1 MKEVSTKQLQIAERA
16 QRYCAEPLTNL
27 HQYIDVEML
36 EASYVGLNPKAAAG
50 VDAESYAA
58 YGERKGERLIE
69 LLGEF
74 KSGRYKAPPV
84 RRIYI
89 EKGKGKLRPIGI
101 PTMEDKVLQ
110 QAVRMVLDP
119 IYESMFYD
127 FSYGFRKG
135 KSQHMALE
143 RLWHEIR
150 ATGARY
156 ILDADIENYFGTI
169 NFVEL
174 RKILDQRVKD
184 GVIRKQIDK
193 WLKAGVMEGTQ
204 LEYAKRGTPQGGVI
218 SPLLSNVYL
227 HEVLDRWY
235 AEMVKPLLKGR
246 TFLVRYADDYIMG
259 FEYKEDAE
267 RVMAVIFKRFA
278 KYGLALHPEK
288 TKLIA
293 FAPGNSG
300 QVFTFL
306 GFTHYWG
313 KSRKGNWVVK
323 RRTSSKSM
331 TKALHSVN
339 QWLKKNRHRPFW
351 DIIEGLN
358 KKLSGHYGYYGITF
372 NAKGV
377 NRFYYEVARLLY
389 KWLNRRGGKKKRS
402 YDSFYTFLSCH
413 QPLCM
418 PRIVHSYL

>member
-1 MKEVSTKQLQIAERA
+1 VSTKQEQIAFRS
-16 QRYCAEPLTNL
+16 QQYKDEPLTNL

-36 EASYVGLNPKAAAG
+36 EASYAGINPKAAAG

-58 YGERKGERLIE
+58 YGARKGERLPE

-84 RRIYI
+84 RRIYM

-101 PTMEDKVLQ
+101 PTTEDKVLQ
-110 QAVRMVLDP
+110 NAVRMVLDP
-119 IYESMFYD
+119 ICEGMFYD

-143 RLWHEIR
+143 RLWQEIR

-156 ILDADIENYFGTI
+156 ILDADIQDYFGSI
-169 NFVEL
+169 DFVEL
-174 RKILDQRVKD
+174 RKMLDQRVKD

-204 LEYAKRGTPQGGVI
+204 VEYAERGTPQGGII

-227 HEVLDRWY
+227 HEVLDKWY
-235 AEMVKPLLKGR
+235 AETVKPLLKGR

-259 FEYKEDAE
+259 FELKEDAE
-267 RVMAVIFKRFA
+267 KVMAVIFKRFA
-278 KYGLALHPEK
+278 KYGLVLHPEK
-288 TKLIA
+288 TQLIE
-293 FAPGNSG
+293 FVPGKTG

-331 TKALHSVN
+331 TKALKRVN

-351 DIIEGLN
+351 DIIAELN
-358 KKLSGHYGYYGITF
+358 RKLTGHYGYYGITF
-372 NAKGV
+372 NAQGI
-377 NRFYYEVARLLY
+377 NRYYYEVARLLY
-389 KWLNRRGGKKKRS
+389 KWLNRRGGKRKRTL
-402 YDSFYTFLSCH
+402 DSFYTFLSTH
-413 QPLCM
+413 QPLKM